1 MASKYRAMQ
10 TRLRKFEE
18 IGPPPSP
25 PIEQDVKVGLSGG
38 RTGERVITCED
49 LTLEGLTNPF
59 SIEIFYGDRVAVLG
73 KNGTG
78 KSHFLRL
85 LAGDSSVKQ
94 SGNWKLGA
102 RVVPGHFAQ
111 THAHPEF
118 LGKTLLEIL
127 WNEHSLQLGP
137 AKSVLGRYELHN
149 QAEQKFSTLSG
160 GQQAR
165 FQVLLLELEGSTLL
179 LLDEPTD
186 NLDLAS
192 AEALEKALTFY
203 QGTVLAVT
211 HDRWFTKGFSRYLV
225 FGADKKVFESPK
237 PVWEY

>member
-18 IGPPPSP
+18 LGPPPAP
-25 PIEQDVKVGLSGG
+25 PIEQDVKVGLTGG
-38 RTGERVITCED
+38 RTGERVITCEG
-49 LTLEGLTNPF
+49 LSINGLTEPYT
-59 SIEIFYGDRVAVLG
+59 IEIFYGDRVAILG

-85 LAGDSSVKQ
+85 LGGEEGLEVEGA
-94 SGNWKLGA
+94 WKLGA
-102 RVVPGHFAQ
+102 RVKPGYFAQ

-118 LGKTLLEIL
+118 VGKTLLEIL
-127 WNEHSLQLGP
+127 WAEHSLQLGP
-137 AKSVLGRYELHN
+137 AKSVLGRYELDQ
-149 QAEQKFSTLSG
+149 QAEQKFQTLSG

-165 FQVLLLELEGSTLL
+165 FQILLLELQGATLL

-192 AEALEKALTFY
+192 AEALEKALTAY

-211 HDRWFTKGFSRYLV
+211 HDRWFTRGFSRYLV
-225 FGADKKVFESPK
+225 FGGDRRVFESSE